1 MTNRREQLEKEVKL
15 ASDRLSNAP
24 KNTPKEV
31 LNVWRSL
38 YDDLSFELNNLYD
51 DLDDDNN

>member
-1 MTNRREQLEKEVKL
+1 MTNRREQLEKEVEL
-15 ASDRLSNAP
+15 AERRIKEAP

-31 LNVWRSL
+31 MNNWRQM

-51 DLDDDNN
+51 DEDDDNL